1 MEELQ
6 HNGLITDP
14 KIKQI
19 YIDKFGKNLIS
30 GVDYQVYISAKHG
43 NGVGSYRVSEVA
55 VTGQNMTL
63 LIDFLVGSSELG
75 SAVINQRI
83 LFFKTEPGCKIVEVV
98 TSKKT

>member
-6 HNGLITDP
+6 HIGLITDP

-43 NGVGSYRVSEVA
+43 NGVGSYKVSEVA
-55 VTGQNMTL
+55 ITGQNMTL

-83 LFFKTEPGCKIVEVV
+83 LFFKT
-98 TSKKT
+98 

>member
-43 NGVGSYRVSEVA
+43 NGVGSYKVSEVA

-98 TSKKT
+98 TSKKI

>member
-6 HNGLITDP
+6 HIGLITDP

-43 NGVGSYRVSEVA
+43 NGVGSYKVSEVA
-55 VTGQNMTL
+55 ITGQNMTL

-98 TSKKT
+98 TSKKI

>member
-6 HNGLITDP
+6 HIGLITDP

-19 YIDKFGKNLIS
+19 YVDKFGKNLIS

-43 NGVGSYRVSEVA
+43 NGVGSYKVSEVA
-55 VTGQNMTL
+55 ITGQNMTL

-98 TSKKT
+98 TSKKI

>member
-6 HNGLITDP
+6 HIGLITDP

-30 GVDYQVYISAKHG
+30 GPDYQVYISAKHG
-43 NGVGSYRVSEVA
+43 NGAGQYKINKVTVNEKNVSLSL
-55 VTGQNMTL
+55 N
-63 LIDFLVGSSELG
+63 FLVGMFEAG
-75 SAVINQRI
+75 AAVMNQRI
-83 LFFKTEPGCKIVEVV
+83 LFFKTEPGCKIIEVV

>member
-6 HNGLITDP
+6 HIGLITDP

-43 NGVGSYRVSEVA
+43 NGVGSYKVSEVA

-98 TSKKT
+98 TSKKI

>member
-43 NGVGSYRVSEVA
+43 NGVGSYKVSEVA
-55 VTGQNMTL
+55 ITGQNMTL

-98 TSKKT
+98 TSKKI

>member
-6 HNGLITDP
+6 HIGLITDP

-43 NGVGSYRVSEVA
+43 NGVGSYKVSEVA
-55 VTGQNMTL
+55 ITGQNMTL

>member
-43 NGVGSYRVSEVA
+43 NGVGSYKVSEVA
-55 VTGQNMTL
+55 ITGQNMTL